1 LTSAFCVLLFECCFS
16 DAFLQ
21 DHQFLVSRPPLLE
34 EGPIQADPASATS
47 EAPEADEGQ
56 EGHYAENSQDDS
68 GSTSLPPPANSEEK
82 SLEKKRKRL
91 ADLTSS
97 STSIPKDAL
106 GEPATAKSSD
116 IEMFDAL
123 DS

>member
-1 LTSAFCVLLFECCFS
+1 
-16 DAFLQ
+16 
-21 DHQFLVSRPPLLE
+21 LVSRPPLPE
-34 EGPIQADPASATS
+34 EGPIQVDPASAAS
-47 EAPEADEGQ
+47 EATEADEGQ
-56 EGHYAENSQDDS
+56 DRDDAKISQEDS
-68 GSTSLPPPANSEEK
+68 GSTSSPPPANSEEK

-91 ADLTSS
+91 DDLLSS

-106 GEPATAKSSD
+106 GEPAATKSSD